1 MGNPK
6 FAILAYSLAV
16 GFILAVAFHSPS
28 KELTAASEPVQTAVV
43 DLK

>member
-28 KELTAASEPVQTAVV
+28 KELTAASKPVLTPVV